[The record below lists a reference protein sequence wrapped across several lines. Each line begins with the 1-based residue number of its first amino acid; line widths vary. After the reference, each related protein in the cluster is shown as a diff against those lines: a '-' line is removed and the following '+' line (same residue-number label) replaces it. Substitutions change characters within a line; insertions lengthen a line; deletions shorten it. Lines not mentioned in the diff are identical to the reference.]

1 MIKEQ
6 LIALDRR
13 KQENASRLQRWE
25 GLRAFCDSVT
35 AGLSNLNEDERQ
47 RLLRLL
53 LESVTIKGKSI
64 RIELAVPLDDTQ
76 AVYRLRPTRPPPSPR
91 PSSKL
96 GSN

>member
-13 KQENASRLQRWE
+13 KQENAGRLQRWE
-25 GLRAFCDSVT
+25 DLRAFYDSVT

-64 RIELAVPLDDTQ
+64 RIELAV
-76 AVYRLRPTRPPPSPR
+76 YRLRPTRPPPSPR

>member
-25 GLRAFCDSVT
+25 DLRAFCDSVT

-64 RIELAVPLDDTQ
+64 RIELAV
-76 AVYRLRPTRPPPSPR
+76 YRLRPTRPPSSPR

>member
-25 GLRAFCDSVT
+25 DLRAFCDSVT

-64 RIELAVPLDDTQ
+64 RIELV
-76 AVYRLRPTRPPPSPR
+76 VYRLRPTRPPPSPR

>member
-25 GLRAFCDSVT
+25 DLRAFCDSVT
-35 AGLSNLNEDERQ
+35 AGLSNPNEDERQ
-47 RLLRLL
+47 RLLRL

-96 GSN
+96 GSS